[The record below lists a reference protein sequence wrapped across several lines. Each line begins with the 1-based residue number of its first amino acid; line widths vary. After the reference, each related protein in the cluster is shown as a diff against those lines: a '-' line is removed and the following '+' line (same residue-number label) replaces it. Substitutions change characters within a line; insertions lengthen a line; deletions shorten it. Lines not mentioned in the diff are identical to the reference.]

1 MALYRKYRPA
11 TFSEVIG
18 QEHVTDPLSVALDS
32 GRINHAYLFSG
43 PRGCGKTSSA
53 RIMARSLNCAE
64 GPTST
69 PCGTCNSCVS
79 LAPGGPGNL
88 DVTELD
94 AASHNGVDDMREL
107 RDRALYAPAE
117 SRYRVFIIDEAHMI
131 TTAGA
136 NALLKIVE
144 EPPAHLVFIF
154 ATTEPEKVL
163 GTIRSRTH
171 HYPFRLLTPPAMR
184 SLLERTCVAEGVEVE
199 DAVYPL
205 VIRAGGGSPRDS
217 LSVMD
222 QLLAGAGPDGLTY
235 DMAVPLLGVTDSSLI
250 DAAVNALAEGD
261 RATMFRTVADVI
273 EAGHDPR
280 RFTSDLLDRLRDLM
294 VLQAVPDAIDMG
306 LVDVPAAQVPV
317 ITEQASAFGGSALAR
332 LASLANDGLDEM
344 RGATAPRLL
353 LEILCARMLL
363 PAGTDS
369 VAGVSQ
375 RLDLVEQGLNQL
387 PDAPPATRAAALAA
401 TNQEQSRQQSE
412 APGSADAE
420 PQGQPRTPVSEG
432 ARRAREAAERL
443 ARRGSGGQRQ
453 TPQPTP
459 PADATAQ
466 APAPEADP
474 ERKPEP
480 RHTDTPAAASP
491 QPEPGPE
498 MDAADGAERR
508 EGHPDSDPVE
518 KQSGPAEPQPE
529 SESRPGPAHETPARQ
544 SEQRTGSDSGPR
556 AESRRTA
563 QPERETLSPQAENP
577 TPAAEHTSSGAAETG
592 GAERAPDIS
601 DSTRAE
607 DPAELVRR
615 NWAQLRAA
623 IGASNKV
630 AEIML
635 TEARVLGVRGETL
648 VIGHNTGAL
657 AARLNAP
664 GNNDAIVAALRN
676 ELQLDLEVEC
686 EVGTVPFDPVPRA
699 PRNTSAQ
706 NPPQFRP
713 DAVPEPQST
722 PESPPEPRE
731 TPAPAPEPAAA
742 PRPSDGDRPRDRS
755 PRTDPDTGGW
765 GTPAPLGGPEPETDV
780 DTGRAGDPEP
790 KPAEQVRRPQA
801 DAGERPWEQV
811 INRVSQRRAERPAP
825 REGTHSFSGG
835 VPLPPEPFDDD
846 PPVPDDPYG
855 YPQDEGMP
863 EPGVQAPR
871 QSAPP
876 RQPAARPTDTPMP
889 GSTPPGSGTDEEE
902 EDMLREAAAGPG
914 TLDRRTARDVA
925 MDLLADELGA
935 RQL

>member
-184 SLLERTCVAEGVEVE
+184 SLLERTCAAEGVEVE

-369 VAGVSQ
+369 IAGVSQ
-375 RLDLVEQGLNQL
+375 RLELVEQGLNQL

-401 TNQEQSRQQSE
+401 VNQEQSRQQSE
-412 APGSADAE
+412 APGSADA
-420 PQGQPRTPVSEG
+420 PAQDQAPASVSEG

-443 ARRGSGGQRQ
+443 ARRGAERQQRQ
-453 TPQPTP
+453 APQPNP
-459 PADATAQ
+459 
-466 APAPEADP
+466 APAAEPAP
-474 ERKPEP
+474 GRKPDP
-480 RHTDTPAAASP
+480 RADDTPAATP
-491 QPEPGPE
+491 PKPETGPGT
-498 MDAADGAERR
+498 DADVGQGAERR
-508 EGHPDSDPVE
+508 RGTRPDAGPGAE
-518 KQSGPAEPQPE
+518 QSRPKEPRPE
-529 SESRPGPAHETPARQ
+529 SDSRPGSAQEKQDRQ
-544 SEQRTGSDSGPR
+544 PEQRTGSGPR
-556 AESRRTA
+556 QTA
-563 QPERETLSPQAENP
+563 RPAREVSPPHSEHS
-577 TPAAEHTSSGAAETG
+577 TPATESTPADAPGHDDSDAGVETPAPAPSG
-592 GAERAPDIS
+592 
-601 DSTRAE
+601 
-607 DPAELVRR
+607 DPADLVRR

-635 TEARVLGVRGETL
+635 TEARVLGVRGGTL

-657 AARLNAP
+657 ASRLNAP
-664 GNNDAIVAALRN
+664 GNNGAIVAALKN

-686 EVGTVPFDPVPRA
+686 EVGTAPFDPVPPA
-699 PRNTSAQ
+699 PRNTSTPNPVQTQSDSSGSDPSPRQ
-706 NPPQFRP
+706 NPAPR
-713 DAVPEPQST
+713 EPSEPT
-722 PESPPEPRE
+722 TAPESPTR
-731 TPAPAPEPAAA
+731 
-742 PRPSDGDRPRDRS
+742 RSGGDRPEKPS
-755 PRTDPDTGGW
+755 PRDGTDTGGW
-765 GTPAPLGGPEPETDV
+765 GTPAPLGGPKPEATGTD
-780 DTGRAGDPEP
+780 RDPEP
-790 KPAEQVRRPQA
+790 KPAEPVRRPQP
-801 DAGERPWEQV
+801 DTGERPWEQV
-811 INRVSQRRAERPAP
+811 LNRVSQRQGRRPEP
-825 REGTHSFSGG
+825 RRNADSFTGG
-835 VPLPPEPFDDD
+835 VPLPPEPFDED
-846 PPVPDDPYG
+846 PPTPDDPYG
-855 YPQDEGMP
+855 YPEDEGMP
-863 EPGVQAPR
+863 GSGPSGQPREPTPAPADAPR
-871 QSAPP
+871 SAP
-876 RQPAARPTDTPMP
+876 TP
-889 GSTPPGSGTDEEE
+889 SGNATDEEE
-902 EDMLREAAAGPG
+902 EDMLREAATGPG

-925 MDLLADELGA
+925 MDLLAGELGA

>member
-184 SLLERTCVAEGVEVE
+184 SLLERTCAAEGVEVE

-280 RFTSDLLDRLRDLM
+280 RFISDLLDRLRDLM

-306 LVDVPAAQVPV
+306 LVDVPAAQVPL

-369 VAGVSQ
+369 IAGVSQ
-375 RLDLVEQGLNQL
+375 RLELVEQGLNQL

-412 APGSADAE
+412 APGSADA
-420 PQGQPRTPVSEG
+420 PVQSQAPASVSEG

-443 ARRGSGGQRQ
+443 ARRGTERQQRQ
-453 TPQPTP
+453 APQPD
-459 PADATAQ
+459 PAPATE
-466 APAPEADP
+466 PAPERTPDRRAD
-474 ERKPEP
+474 
-480 RHTDTPAAASP
+480 DTPAATPPKPETVPGTEADVGQGADRQREARPVSAP
-491 QPEPGPE
+491 GVEQP
-498 MDAADGAERR
+498 R
-508 EGHPDSDPVE
+508 PVE
-518 KQSGPAEPQPE
+518 PRSG
-529 SESRPGPAHETPARQ
+529 SESRPASTQEKQDRQ
-544 SEQRTGSDSGPR
+544 PERRTGSDAGPPQPR
-556 AESRRTA
+556 
-563 QPERETLSPQAENP
+563 QPEPAREVSPPHSEHS
-577 TPAAEHTSSGAAETG
+577 TPATESTPADAPGHDGSDTDVEIPDAASSG
-592 GAERAPDIS
+592 
-601 DSTRAE
+601 

-635 TEARVLGVRGETL
+635 TEARVLGVRGGTL

-657 AARLNAP
+657 ASRLNAP
-664 GNNDAIVAALRN
+664 GNNGAIVAALKN

-686 EVGTVPFDPVPRA
+686 EVGTAPFDPAPPA
-699 PRNTSAQ
+699 PRNTSA
-706 NPPQFRP
+706 P
-713 DAVPEPQST
+713 DPAQPRSD
-722 PESPPEPRE
+722 SPGSDPEPRKDPE
-731 TPAPAPEPAAA
+731 SRQNPAPRESAEPRHTPDPTPEPAAQN
-742 PRPSDGDRPRDRS
+742 RRSDGDRPEKPS
-755 PRTDPDTGGW
+755 PRDSAGTDGW
-765 GTPAPLGGPEPETDV
+765 GAPAPLGGPEPDTTGTD
-780 DTGRAGDPEP
+780 GAPEP
-790 KPAEQVRRPQA
+790 KPAEPVRRPQP
-801 DAGERPWEQV
+801 DTGERPWEQV
-811 INRVSQRRAERPAP
+811 IIRVSQRQGQRPEP
-825 REGTHSFSGG
+825 RRNADSFTGG
-835 VPLPPEPFDDD
+835 VPLPPEPFDAD
-846 PPVPDDPYG
+846 PPPPDDPYG
-855 YPQDEGMP
+855 YPEDEGMP
-863 EPGVQAPR
+863 EPGPSVQNREPAP
-871 QSAPP
+871 APTSG
-876 RQPAARPTDTPMP
+876 PAP
-889 GSTPPGSGTDEEE
+889 SGNATDEEE

-914 TLDRRTARDVA
+914 TPDRRTARDVA
-925 MDLLADELGA
+925 MDLLAGELGA